1 MDGGA
6 SLSTGTTIRMKPTIL
21 LSVLSVSIFVSLV
34 TDIVPVLANTT
45 EGKFYCG
52 RSKNTPTTMAK
63 TSRGPVPVIRWV
75 STIGE
80 DYTPENRC
88 KIVSGK
94 FQQFYTDGTLNYL
107 TTGTV
112 NQLPVICAAQSE
124 NGSCTG
130 VLFTLKP
137 NSDPGRTLKR
147 LLSIRDRAPGEVLNE
162 SDAKIYVNMADFLDK
177 APTETNQSSVNEVPS
192 TPLQNKPTPTPRENT
207 IW

>member
-1 MDGGA
+1 
-6 SLSTGTTIRMKPTIL
+6 LSTGTKIRMKPTIL
-21 LSVLSVSIFVSLV
+21 LSVLSASIFVYLA
-34 TDIVPVLANTT
+34 TDIVPVRANTT

-52 RSKNTPTTMAK
+52 RSKNTPATMAK

-124 NGSCTG
+124 NGPCTG

-137 NSDPGRTLKR
+137 NSDPGQTLKR
-147 LLSIRDRAPGEVLNE
+147 LLSIRNRAPGAVLNE
-162 SDAKIYVNMADFLDK
+162 SDARIYVNVADFLDK
-177 APTETNQSSVNEVPS
+177 APTETEQSSVDEAPS
-192 TPLQNKPTPTPRENT
+192 ITPRKKPTSAPSSNT

>member
-1 MDGGA
+1 
-6 SLSTGTTIRMKPTIL
+6 LSTGTKIRMKPTIL
-21 LSVLSVSIFVSLV
+21 LSVLSASIFVYLA
-34 TDIVPVLANTT
+34 TDIVPVRANTT

-52 RSKNTPTTMAK
+52 RSRNTPATMAK

-124 NGSCTG
+124 NGPCTG

-137 NSDPGRTLKR
+137 NSDPGQTLKR
-147 LLSIRDRAPGEVLNE
+147 LLSIRNRAPGAVLNE
-162 SDAKIYVNMADFLDK
+162 SDARIYVNVADFLDK
-177 APTETNQSSVNEVPS
+177 APTETEQSSVDEAPS
-192 TPLQNKPTPTPRENT
+192 ITPRKKPTSAPSSNT

>member
-1 MDGGA
+1 
-6 SLSTGTTIRMKPTIL
+6 MKPNIF
-21 LSVLSVSIFVSLV
+21 LSVISVSLFAYLA
-34 TDIVPVLANTT
+34 TDIVPVRANTT

-52 RSKNTPTTMAK
+52 RSKKNIPTTMAK

-112 NQLPVICAAQSE
+112 NQLPVICAAKSE

-137 NSDPGRTLKR
+137 NTDPGRTLKR

-162 SDAKIYVNMADFLDK
+162 SDARIYVNMADFLDK
-177 APTETNQSSVNEVPS
+177 APTETERSSVNEAPSKPKNEVPS
-192 TPLQNKPTPTPRENT
+192 TMPQNKPTSAPSENR